1 MTKLGNNPNYVS
13 RVEPGSAAAL
23 SSLCVDDYL
32 IELGHDNR
40 NIEDLDND
48 RLKQAIYQ
56 HLEPKNGGEIAFTTL
71 NKVGYEY
78 CVQNGIKPGN
88 FVQINRPL
96 ILTYETPRELSTQQQ
111 PAVQPPPPPAV
122 TSTPSSSILLPPAT
136 STAKT
141 TTAMISTATQM
152 YVTCFYLIFM
162 TIDTMNSSS

>member
-111 PAVQPPPPPAV
+111 PPVQPPPPPAV

-141 TTAMISTATQM
+141 TTAMISTATKM
-152 YVTCFYLIFM
+152 YVIVFI
-162 TIDTMNSSS
+162 

>member
-40 NIEDLDND
+40 NIEELDND

-96 ILTYETPRELSTQQQ
+96 ILTYETPRELSTQTQQQ
-111 PAVQPPPPPAV
+111 PPVQPPPPPAV

-141 TTAMISTATQM
+141 TTAMISTATQV
-152 YVTCFYLIFM
+152 YVTCFYLFFY
-162 TIDTMNSSS
+162 DYWYYGF